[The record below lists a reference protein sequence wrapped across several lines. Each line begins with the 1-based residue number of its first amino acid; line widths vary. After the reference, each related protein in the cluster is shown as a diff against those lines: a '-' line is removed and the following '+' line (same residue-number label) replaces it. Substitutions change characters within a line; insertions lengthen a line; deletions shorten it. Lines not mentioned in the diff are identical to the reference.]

1 MLIEQAILD
10 ELIGTAGITD
20 LVGQRIYYVK
30 APQDV
35 TTPYIVFTKVSAPRE
50 HDHDGSSGLVGAR
63 FQFSVFATT
72 YYEAK
77 QIVVQVQAVLQAYS
91 GTMGEVV
98 VNGSFYQNEV
108 DFWEEDTKLYHVAC
122 DYLIWYN
129 E

>member
-10 ELIGTAGITD
+10 ELIGTSGVTD
-20 LVGQRIYYVK
+20 LVGTRIYYVK
-30 APQDV
+30 APQNV
-35 TTPYIVFTKVSAPRE
+35 TTPYVVFTKVSAPRE
-50 HDHDGSSGLVGAR
+50 HDHDGSAGLVGAR
-63 FQFSVFATT
+63 FQFSVFAKT
-72 YYEAK
+72 YYETK
-77 QIVVQVQAVLQAYS
+77 QIAVQIQTVLQAYS

-98 VNGSFYQNEV
+98 VNGAFYQNEV

>member
-10 ELIGTAGITD
+10 ELIGTSGLTD

-35 TTPYIVFTKVSAPRE
+35 TNPYVIFTKVSAPRE
-50 HDHDGSSGLVGAR
+50 HDHDGSAGLVSAR
-63 FQFSVFATT
+63 FQFSAFATT
-72 YYEAK
+72 YYVVK
-77 QIVVQVQAVLQAYS
+77 QIAVQIQTVLQAFS
-91 GTMGEVV
+91 GTMGEVTV
-98 VNGSFYQNEV
+98 GGSFYQNEV